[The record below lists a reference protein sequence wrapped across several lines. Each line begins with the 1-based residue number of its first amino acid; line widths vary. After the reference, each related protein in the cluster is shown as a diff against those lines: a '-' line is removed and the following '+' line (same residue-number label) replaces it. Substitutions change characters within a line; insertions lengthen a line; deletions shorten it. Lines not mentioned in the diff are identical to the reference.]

1 VYLVGH
7 GCDQVPEEVARDTG
21 SGLLVQLDEGE
32 LGGSVDGVEQVELA
46 LLRPNLGDVDVKV
59 ADRIAL
65 EFAPVRFVAVDLRKA
80 LIS

>member
-1 VYLVGH
+1 
-7 GCDQVPEEVARDTG
+7 VPEEVARDTG

-80 LIS
+80 LIP